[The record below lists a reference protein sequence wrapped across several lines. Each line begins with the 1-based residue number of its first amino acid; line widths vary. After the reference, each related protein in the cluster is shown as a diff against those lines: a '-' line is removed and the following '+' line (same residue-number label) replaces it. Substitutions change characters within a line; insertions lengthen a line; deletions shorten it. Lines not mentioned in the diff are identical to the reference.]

1 MPSCFRK
8 CLLALHD
15 FSMATPLPVLGL
27 RKLCAG
33 ACGQDNPF
41 NLGFPVVAAVIKH
54 AGARTVTAMASA
66 AGRKNLPVAIPGL
79 SLSAGVVR
87 VQRVLLFL
95 VSKTVHIRFILSAVV
110 EATPCPTIL
119 ALLPFGSGELS
130 DQPLDAGAQAQEAT
144 IKQLQQRLHAGQGA
158 QFP

>member
-1 MPSCFRK
+1 
-8 CLLALHD
+8 
-15 FSMATPLPVLGL
+15 MAAPLPVPGL
-27 RKLCAG
+27 RKPCAG
-33 ACGQDNPF
+33 ACGQGNLF
-41 NLGFPVVAAVIKH
+41 ILGFLVVAAVIKH
-54 AGARTVTAMASA
+54 ADAHTDLAMATGS
-66 AGRKNLPVAIPGL
+66 GRTNLQFAIPSL

-95 VSKTVHIRFILSAVV
+95 VSKTVHIRFIVSAVV

-144 IKQLQQRLHAGQGA
+144 IKQLQQRLHAG
-158 QFP
+158 

>member
-1 MPSCFRK
+1 MP
-8 CLLALHD
+8 
-15 FSMATPLPVLGL
+15 TPLPVLAL

-33 ACGQDNPF
+33 ACGQDNF
-41 NLGFPVVAAVIKH
+41 LILSFLVVAAVTKH
-54 AGARTVTAMASA
+54 AGAHTDLAMATGS
-66 AGRKNLPVAIPGL
+66 GRTNLQFAIPSL

-95 VSKTVHIRFILSAVV
+95 VSKTVHIRFIVSAVV

-119 ALLPFGSGELS
+119 ALLPLGSGELS
-130 DQPLDAGAQAQEAT
+130 DQPLDAGTQVQEAT
-144 IKQLQQRLHAGQGA
+144 IKQLQQRLRAGQGA